1 MMLTFGEKDRGTK
14 RSLEYLFKCMSAL
27 SSLFRCFL
35 YHSCFPPYPPCCVT
49 RIVEEVFYCT
59 KDFIPVTFFFPLS
72 LTWHLVMFSWSCLW
86 CRRWMS
92 FMSVFLLSLPTP
104 ELHVPF
110 GVCWEFFFFVSQWM
124 SESPTDSHRLP
135 LWLLPKVEVYVFCEV
150 WLTQGWM
157 FWPPIRTHPDSVYR
171 WGRTKV

>member
-110 GVCWEFFFFVSQWM
+110 GVCWEFFFFCKSVDVRVPNWLP
-124 SESPTDSHRLP
+124 SPSF
-135 LWLLPKVEVYVFCEV
+135 VASS
-150 WLTQGWM
+150 QGWSLCVLWSM
-157 FWPPIRTHPDSVYR
+157 TYSRLDVLATHQDTS
-171 WGRTKV
+171 WFCL